1 MTTVATSDNIWA
13 TVARDEVAAAARSPP
28 PDCGHYIG
36 SPQPGSAS
44 STPRPGK
51 GDGKAGPLPPAMSL
65 PADWCAASDD
75 DEDEATDA
83 GRRHKAA
90 ALATAVLLSCADGAG
105 ADDDDNAVV
114 SARSAAKTASARS
127 AAADELSE
135 YAAHDDSRSTATAE
149 HHADPEE
156 EDGVKGWVNHAGLR
170 AEAAAARGTGY
181 HHKATPILVPGPASW
196 EDGDD
201 GSDESAEEDD
211 GDYDYEDEEAPEEDG
226 GDAPFAG
233 GATMKRQYSAS
244 FHVTAGGDADG
255 DDAIEEEVEE
265 DEVLSSSPG
274 SAARCRAVAADDEV
288 AEVAEERCE
297 LPFDLE
303 AQRQQLEWEKSQA
316 LAEYCTRM
324 TAAQVVSE
332 NDQRVSLAILMREA
346 HRHHRRAAFKSGA
359 MTGGAAGKPKFPIV
373 GSVARPPF
381 TTDFQWRQIAGNAM
395 EDFELNGHA
404 SVQRMLSCMC
414 IFSPASSARDYGDHE
429 DARIGRATRQR
440 QKLIQLQMQAARGGS
455 GLFLEPESF

>member
-1 MTTVATSDNIWA
+1 
-13 TVARDEVAAAARSPP
+13 
-28 PDCGHYIG
+28 
-36 SPQPGSAS
+36 
-44 STPRPGK
+44 
-51 GDGKAGPLPPAMSL
+51 
-65 PADWCAASDD
+65 
-75 DEDEATDA
+75 
-83 GRRHKAA
+83 
-90 ALATAVLLSCADGAG
+90 
-105 ADDDDNAVV
+105 
-114 SARSAAKTASARS
+114 
-127 AAADELSE
+127 
-135 YAAHDDSRSTATAE
+135 
-149 HHADPEE
+149 
-156 EDGVKGWVNHAGLR
+156 VKGWANHAGLR
-170 AEAAAARGTGY
+170 AEAAAARGSGY

-211 GDYDYEDEEAPEEDG
+211 GDYDFEDEEAPEEDG

-265 DEVLSSSPG
+265 EELLSSSPG
-274 SAARCRAVAADDEV
+274 SADRRCRALAADDDD

-297 LPFDLE
+297 TPLDLE
-303 AQRQQLEWEKSQA
+303 AQRQQIEWEKSQA

-359 MTGGAAGKPKFPIV
+359 MTGGVSGKPKFPIV